1 MSRVTPAYKWL
12 EIREARC
19 MSEGS
24 RQRALQLK
32 VTATKGKLYGKV
44 KYFHFTLIFYPEQT
58 LLGRP

>member
-1 MSRVTPAYKWL
+1 
-12 EIREARC
+12 